1 MKAAVKTAET
11 AKPETARGLIP
22 RVDTLVLSGGSSKC
36 IASLGKLQQLQDSEA
51 INLKHVKFYYA
62 TSAGALIAAFLAIG
76 FSIKRVL
83 RIFET
88 TNVQRNKVVDA
99 VRDVCILPKSI
110 VMSEMSK
117 YFSGSFK
124 ELKALYDVELNVYCY
139 NLSTDRVLVCNHVNT
154 PDLAIPAAVSM
165 SMALPPLLPPYSF
178 RGEVIVDGGF
188 INNFPIMDAVNH
200 RKDARRVLGI
210 LTVTEQGGTKTLHI
224 NKMNFIFFAFSQT
237 VERLQKLQL
246 SLIPAH
252 VKKRMIILNIVN
264 GSTFAFNLDSHVV
277 RELFYKGYYS
287 T

>member
-1 MKAAVKTAET
+1 MTAAAKTAET
-11 AKPETARGLIP
+11 RPIP

-36 IASLGKLQQLQDSEA
+36 IASLGKLQQLQDSEV

-62 TSAGALIAAFLAIG
+62 TSAGALIAALLAIG

-99 VRDVCILPKSI
+99 VRDVCILPKNI

-117 YFSGSFK
+117 YFSGSFTD
-124 ELKALYDVELNVYCY
+124 LKALYDVELNVYCY

-154 PDLAIPAAVSM
+154 PTLAVPAAVSM

-188 INNFPIMDAVNH
+188 INNFPIMDAVND

-210 LTVTEQGGTKTLHI
+210 LTVTEQGGGTNTLHI
-224 NKMNFIFFAFSQT
+224 NKINFIFFAFSQT

-246 SLIPAH
+246 SLIPAD

-264 GSTFAFNLDSHVV
+264 GSTFAFNLDSHIV